1 MDTFVAQ
8 FKLDSEA
15 KKLEEISDANKR
27 KGNSS
32 ITSFFRKK
40 FVNTPVRKIVETAM
54 FGTMTVSTM
63 YLLVTFGCSCKP
75 LPDED

>member
-1 MDTFVAQ
+1 MGGCAGALFITV
-8 FKLDSEA
+8 
-15 KKLEEISDANKR
+15 
-27 KGNSS
+27 GTY
-32 ITSFFRKK
+32 TSFFRKK